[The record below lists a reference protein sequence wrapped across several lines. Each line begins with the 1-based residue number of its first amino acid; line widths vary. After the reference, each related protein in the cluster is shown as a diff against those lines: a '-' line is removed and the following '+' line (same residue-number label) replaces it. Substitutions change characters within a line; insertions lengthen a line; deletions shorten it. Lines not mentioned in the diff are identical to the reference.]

1 MNQIKEPGVN
11 SKTPTKTTN
20 NNETT
25 NCEQRKHIVTM
36 DSFKLHPG
44 GYNEEPGIYVEETG
58 KASGN
63 LQDKELENLRQLL
76 EYETRLEKLGQQL
89 RKEKKIQGVRTMLEG
104 NTKMDESQQNIWK
117 IYRSWWIQEK
127 QMRIHMKRY
136 RISKIFQAEDRILL

>member
-1 MNQIKEPGVN
+1 VNQIKEPWVN
-11 SKTPTKTTN
+11 TKTPTKTTN

-44 GYNEEPGIYVEETG
+44 GYNEEPGIYVEETW

-104 NTKMDESQQNIWK
+104 NTKMDESQQ
-117 IYRSWWIQEK
+117 Y
-127 QMRIHMKRY
+127 M
-136 RISKIFQAEDRILL
+136 EDLQKLVDTGEANEDTYEEI

>member
-1 MNQIKEPGVN
+1 
-11 SKTPTKTTN
+11 
-20 NNETT
+20 
-25 NCEQRKHIVTM
+25 M

>member
-1 MNQIKEPGVN
+1 
-11 SKTPTKTTN
+11 
-20 NNETT
+20 
-25 NCEQRKHIVTM
+25 M

-89 RKEKKIQGVRTMLEG
+89 RKEKKDPRSKNNVRRKHKDG
-104 NTKMDESQQNIWK
+104 
-117 IYRSWWIQEK
+117 
-127 QMRIHMKRY
+127 
-136 RISKIFQAEDRILL
+136 